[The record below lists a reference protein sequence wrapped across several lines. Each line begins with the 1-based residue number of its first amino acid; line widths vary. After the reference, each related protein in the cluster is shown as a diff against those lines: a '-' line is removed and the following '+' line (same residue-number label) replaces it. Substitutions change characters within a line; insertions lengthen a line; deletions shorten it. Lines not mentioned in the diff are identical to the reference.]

1 MQEAIDQGWPD
12 AILLTNDPVMDFMR
26 KDPRY
31 RTMEAGVIRHIEQER
46 QRLGRATD
54 NTTPPDA

>member
-1 MQEAIDQGWPD
+1 
-12 AILLTNDPVMDFMR
+12 MDFMR

-46 QRLGRATD
+46 QRLDRATG